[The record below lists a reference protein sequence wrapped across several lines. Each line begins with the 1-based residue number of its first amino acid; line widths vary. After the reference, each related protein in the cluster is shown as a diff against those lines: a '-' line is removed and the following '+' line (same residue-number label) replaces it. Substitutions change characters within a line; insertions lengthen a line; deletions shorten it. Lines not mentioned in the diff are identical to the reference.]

1 MVALELRELVLFIYL
16 FIADNFSLTVFTI
29 SRQTV
34 IVYLGRDTLHWC
46 VFLKLKYM
54 TSEIQNVV

>member
-1 MVALELRELVLFIYL
+1 MCLMVALELRELVLFIYL

-34 IVYLGRDTLHWC
+34 IVYLGRDTL
-46 VFLKLKYM
+46 Y
-54 TSEIQNVV
+54 